1 MVRFGAKKEEFIP
14 PFLFYIIL
22 NYQFHSLY
30 RKKKRAEAL
39 LVYLSI
45 VLRLCVF
52 SMHFTHFFPVNN
64 IEECLNVI
72 GSSVLVV

>member
-39 LVYLSI
+39 LIYLNI
-45 VLRLCVF
+45 V
-52 SMHFTHFFPVNN
+52 S
-64 IEECLNVI
+64 
-72 GSSVLVV
+72 

>member
-30 RKKKRAEAL
+30 RKKKESRSPLNLFEYCFLNYA
-39 LVYLSI
+39 
-45 VLRLCVF
+45 F
-52 SMHFTHFFPVNN
+52 SAYISLTFFQSTTLKNA
-64 IEECLNVI
+64 
-72 GSSVLVV
+72 